1 MFATLDHSYHHHRT
15 SGSRGSSSTDSTA
28 AAAAPTL
35 NWRSSLLSNSQKN
48 SSQEEEGKSSR
59 RPHSGKL
66 PVTSGAPIRDDNE
79 NGGDNELDPA
89 ALPLRYRYS
98 GAFTEKFYRTLS
110 QPTLYEQLQHIDR
123 KLKSARAGAP
133 AAASHEVPFADGG
146 GNSGLKGAPNSA
158 SSNAPVASIEDV

>member
-1 MFATLDHSYHHHRT
+1 MFATLDYHRT
-15 SGSRGSSSTDSTA
+15 SGLRGSSSTDST
-28 AAAAPTL
+28 AAPTL

-48 SSQEEEGKSSR
+48 SSQEEEDSKSR

-66 PVTSGAPIRDDNE
+66 PVSSAPIRGGDDNGDGD
-79 NGGDNELDPA
+79 NGNELDPA
-89 ALPLRYRYS
+89 ALPPRYRYS

-146 GNSGLKGAPNSA
+146 GNSGSKGAPS